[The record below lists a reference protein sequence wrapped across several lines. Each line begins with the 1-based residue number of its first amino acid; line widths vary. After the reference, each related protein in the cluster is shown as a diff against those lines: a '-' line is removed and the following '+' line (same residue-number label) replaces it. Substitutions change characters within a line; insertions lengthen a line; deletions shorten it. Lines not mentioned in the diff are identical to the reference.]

1 MIYIGCKCTFTVV
14 SIVQDL
20 KHFVKQMMYLH
31 VFKITKRLLL
41 KVLDKIFNKLI
52 KAVEIFF

>member
-41 KVLDKIFNKLI
+41 KVLDTIFNKLI
-52 KAVEIFF
+52 KAVEAI